1 MERHAHTQTDTQ
13 TDKTSI
19 DQCSVVRRSSRQHS
33 RPFYTTLHCNIS
45 FHNIL
50 NHTPSYHTMLHNTVP
65 YHSMECLRFILRI
78 SWTEKR
84 TNGLVLQSAGTDRRR
99 RRSVPY

>member
-1 MERHAHTQTDTQ
+1 MNEQ
-13 TDKTSI
+13 TDKTTI

-65 YHSMECLRFILRI
+65 YHFMECLRFILRI
-78 SWTEKR
+78 SWTERKNKWFR
-84 TNGLVLQSAGTDRRR
+84 A
-99 RRSVPY
+99 SVGRHRQKKKKISPILSQP